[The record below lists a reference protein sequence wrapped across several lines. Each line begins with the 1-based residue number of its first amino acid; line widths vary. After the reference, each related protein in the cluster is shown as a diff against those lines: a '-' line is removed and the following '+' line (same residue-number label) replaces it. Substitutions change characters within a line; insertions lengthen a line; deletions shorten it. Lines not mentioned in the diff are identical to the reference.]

1 MKYLNI
7 TKFVLIA
14 CFTLVIISCQ
24 EEDQDI
30 QEDTITND
38 ISEVEE
44 IDLATF
50 NFSNGISLTMSKGY
64 EESDPYIATLESG
77 PNDTKMFI
85 DFKNN
90 SMLKVYLSL
99 TPEGTPVPKALLDF
113 ASSDEKTKVSSNRP
127 VVEKLDHSVFS
138 IAKFPTKLMT
148 TTNLNIETKAFCD
161 SHQGAEQC
169 YNSKFGS
176 KRYQSSATWKYIQ
189 MYTSVFHDSNGSIT
203 AHLTYGKNKTKQ
215 KEHTIQPG
223 WWARKTTNSSWA
235 RRRGSYRFAPFGE
248 HWKGYTDVHN

>member
-1 MKYLNI
+1 MKYLNV

-30 QEDTITND
+30 QEDIITND

-64 EESDPYIATLESG
+64 EESELYVSTLESG

-90 SMLKVYLSL
+90 SILKVYLSL
-99 TPEGTPVPKALLDF
+99 TPKGTPVPKALIDF
-113 ASSDEKTKVSSNRP
+113 ANADEKAKLSSDRP

-138 IAKFPTKLMT
+138 ITKFPTKLMT
-148 TTNLNIETKAFCD
+148 TNPNLETKAFC
-161 SHQGAEQC
+161 HNFPGAEQC
-169 YNSKFGS
+169 YNSQKTS
-176 KRYQSSATWKYIQ
+176 RRYQSSATWKYIQ
-189 MYTSVFHDSNGSIT
+189 MYTSVFHNSNGAVT
-203 AHLTYGKNKTKQ
+203 AHLTWGKNKHKH

-223 WWARKTTNSSWA
+223 WWAVKGASSTFGK
-235 RRRGSYRFAPFGE
+235 RRGSYRAAPFGE